1 MMTDWDWNYE
11 IAEAM
16 EEPNMTIP
24 WEAGKEYTLK
34 NGMRV
39 KIDAINRG
47 GHYPIHGAFFSLK
60 HNCWLPTS
68 FQAHG
73 SNKDLGSD
81 YDLVPPAAPRIKGEC
96 WLVVTS
102 SGVMGAF
109 ESKSAAV
116 NWAAGYFRAAII
128 HVPYDVAEGDWL

>member
-1 MMTDWDWNYE
+1 MMTDWDWNHK

-24 WEAGKEYTLK
+24 WEAGKEYTLR
-34 NGMRV
+34 NGFCYRV
-39 KIDAINRG
+39 YALDG
-47 GHYPIHGAFFSLK
+47 GGGWKIHGAYFNPVYEEWVFMGLSENGKYFS
-60 HNCWLPTS
+60 NS
-68 FQAHG
+68 DF
-73 SNKDLGSD
+73 DL
-81 YDLVPPAAPRIKGEC
+81 LPPASPRIKGEC

-116 NWAAGYFRAAII
+116 NQTKDYYRAAII
-128 HVPYDVAEGDWL
+128 HVPYDVAEGEGL